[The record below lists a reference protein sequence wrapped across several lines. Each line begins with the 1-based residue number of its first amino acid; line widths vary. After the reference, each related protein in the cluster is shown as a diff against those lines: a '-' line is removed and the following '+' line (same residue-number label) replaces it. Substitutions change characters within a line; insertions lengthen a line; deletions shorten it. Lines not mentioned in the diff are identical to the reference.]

1 MPDLFRLL
9 VATFVSVAAADPGRV
24 DSLLREVDRYRGLVG
39 EHSSRLEIT
48 VEDDGHATSNLYAL
62 RVHPASE
69 GRSVLLRTLAPASEK
84 GNVVLSRPDG
94 MWILPAT
101 SSRPVPISPQQRLLG
116 DASVGDVLNVELAGR
131 YQGTESVNKGV
142 RHLELAARAPGT
154 LYERIAL
161 DIDASTA
168 RPVSARFLARD
179 GRELKRLRYLGF
191 VRSQGRELAAELELV
206 DAATPAR
213 RTLVRFS
220 RFRSARFPSGTFEKE
235 GMRTTGTGD

>member
-1 MPDLFRLL
+1 MHDMLRLL
-9 VATFVSVAAADPGRV
+9 LAMFAATAADPGRI

-39 EHSSRLEIT
+39 DHSSRLEIS
-48 VEDDGHATSNLYAL
+48 VECDGLATSNLYAL
-62 RVHPASE
+62 RVHPDPE

-94 MWILPAT
+94 MWILPST
-101 SSRPVPISPQQRLLG
+101 SSRPVPISPLQRLLG

-131 YQGTESVNKGV
+131 YDGTESVSGGT
-142 RHLELAARAPGT
+142 RHLELAARAAGT

-161 DIDASTA
+161 DIDATSA
-168 RPVSARFLARD
+168 RPVSARFLSRD
-179 GRELKRLRYLGF
+179 GRELKRLRHLGF
-191 VRSQGRELAAELELV
+191 VRSQGRELASELELV

-235 GMRTTGTGD
+235 GMRSAGTGD

>member
-1 MPDLFRLL
+1 MPDIFRLL
-9 VATFVSVAAADPGRV
+9 VATFVATASADPGRI
-24 DSLLREVDRYRGLVG
+24 DSLLREVDRYQGLPG
-39 EHSSRLEIT
+39 EHSSHLEIV
-48 VEDDGHATSNLYAL
+48 VEEEGRATSNIYAL
-62 RVHPASE
+62 RVHPSPE
-69 GRSVLLRTLAPASEK
+69 GRRVLLRTLAPASEK

-101 SSRPVPISPQQRLLG
+101 SSRPIPISPQQRLLG
-116 DASVGDVLNVELAGR
+116 DASVGDILNVELAGR
-131 YQGTESVNKGV
+131 YDGTESVNGGV

-161 DIDASTA
+161 DIDASSA
-168 RPVSARFLARD
+168 RPVSARFLTRD

-191 VRSQGRELAAELELV
+191 VRSQGRELAAELELG
-206 DAATPAR
+206 DAATSAR

-235 GMRTTGTGD
+235 GMRSAGTGD